1 MNDQEEKN
9 LWQGLKCLWQGQK
22 PSGGPTL
29 TDDEQ
34 IAAMRKK
41 MAKLHRG
48 LNKNDFWWLAAEA
61 VIIVVFTIY
70 FFTTPH
76 FVTRIGDLTIIGGGL
91 LASWKIIQSRRS
103 TPQPIADAPV
113 LEWLKYDLARVRQQA
128 ELRGTLMWWFLLPFL
143 IGTNL
148 FFWGMPVSFS
158 IKIGPS
164 VLTVLIT
171 AVTYWLNQRVQ
182 RKQWLPLQQELEA
195 ILNFD

>member
-1 MNDQEEKN
+1 
-9 LWQGLKCLWQGQK
+9 
-22 PSGGPTL
+22 
-29 TDDEQ
+29 
-34 IAAMRKK
+34 
-41 MAKLHRG
+41 
-48 LNKNDFWWLAAEA
+48 
-61 VIIVVFTIY
+61 
-70 FFTTPH
+70 
-76 FVTRIGDLTIIGGGL
+76 LTIIGGGL

-113 LEWLKYDLARVRQQA
+113 MEWLKYDLARVRQQA

-148 FFWGMPVSFS
+148 FFWGMPVSLS

-171 AVTYWLNQRVQ
+171 AVTYWLNQRVR

>member
-9 LWQGLKCLWQGQK
+9 LWQGLNCLWQGQK

-29 TDDEQ
+29 TADEQ

-48 LNKNDFWWLAAEA
+48 LNKNDFWWLATEA

-113 LEWLKYDLARVRQQA
+113 MEWLKYDLARVRQQA

-148 FFWGMPVSFS
+148 FFWGMPVSLS

-171 AVTYWLNQRVQ
+171 AVTYWLNQRVR